1 MHRLA
6 TSPLLIAKAP
16 NNCCKTQDIKPNGK
30 TQEFNVLACIHG
42 TVAVGN
48 LLSTESSTLDRSSVM
63 SVYMK
68 YNVHHILLLLL
79 LLLLQHTNTD
89 AGVDID

>member
-6 TSPLLIAKAP
+6 TSPLLFAQAL
-16 NNCCKTQDIKPNGK
+16 NNCCKMQGIKPNGK

-48 LLSTESSTLDRSSVM
+48 LLSTESSTVDRSSVM
-63 SVYMK
+63 PVYMK
-68 YNVHHILLLLL
+68 YNVYHIYLPSSKLEIY
-79 LLLLQHTNTD
+79 QWRVCND
-89 AGVDID
+89 